1 MAAGKNENKEK
12 KKVNG
17 GGRKSCGSGKGGNFY
32 FCFYL
37 FIFFFEVGN
46 GLDGA
51 EMVVCG
57 DEGKYLK
64 KILFPGRECLVV
76 CVRITIRMYYVRAH
90 SMNTR
95 KHCAVSKSGRNRG
108 NYYKGEGNGSYTWML
123 TYRSGDRG

>member
-32 FCFYL
+32 FCFY
-37 FIFFFEVGN
+37 FYFFFEVGN

-64 KILFPGRECLVV
+64 KILFPGRECPVA

>member
-32 FCFYL
+32 FCFY
-37 FIFFFEVGN
+37 FYFFFEVGN

-64 KILFPGRECLVV
+64 KILFPGRFVGTRVPCCV
-76 CVRITIRMYYVRAH
+76 CAYYYTHVLRTRA
-90 SMNTR
+90 
-95 KHCAVSKSGRNRG
+95 
-108 NYYKGEGNGSYTWML
+108 
-123 TYRSGDRG
+123 